1 MDQIQYVGEHP
12 IFGLIGHG
20 LIIAAFVSALLAT
33 FSYIWSYKYRT
44 DATTSNQW
52 KQLARNSYFIHA
64 FSCISIF
71 VLLLFMMVN
80 SYYEYFYVWSHV
92 NDKLPMQYIF
102 AAFWEG
108 QEGSFL
114 LWILWHSIIGIVMIF
129 KTKEWESLT
138 LPVLCMTQAFLL
150 TMIFGIHIPLGETV
164 SKIGSSPFVLL
175 RDVMDAPIFAKP
187 DYLTVI
193 EGRGMN
199 VLLQN
204 YWMTIHPP
212 ILFLGFSLCTVP
224 FSFVVGGLISG
235 KHKECL
241 KDVQPWSLIAAA
253 ILGLG
258 ILLGAAWAY
267 EALSFN
273 GYWAWDPVENMS
285 LVPWLVLV
293 AGLHTNLIANAT
305 GRSVKSTYWF
315 YALAFILVLFSTFL
329 TRSGVLGDSSAHAF
343 TEMGLEWQLILFFT
357 AFLAFFTVL
366 YFRKSNS
373 IVEIE
378 KEESIASREFWMFI
392 GSIVLIFAS
401 ILITFTTSIPVYNK
415 ILDFWGGLLNINLVS
430 YHRSAPLDPIS
441 HYNKFQLWTAIF
453 IAILSGAAYYLRYK
467 ENNFAAKAMGFWIKM
482 GIFAGLSILF
492 SWIAT
497 FFIQLPSWQY
507 FLFFGAGLF
516 TFFSNLFYLVK
527 FFRNKP
533 KQAGSVISHMGFG
546 LMLIGI
552 IGSGLNKRF
561 ISTNPFTQ
569 KGMIADEDLGKN
581 VLLIRDAPMVMSGYE
596 VTYHGDTILQ
606 NNRTFNLSFDKLN
619 AKGEKVE
626 HFDLKPNV
634 VYERDFSKV
643 AASNPSTLRT
653 LKKDIYVHIASL
665 PPEEI
670 NAEQAKEK
678 EDSLKFN
685 TYTVNSNDT
694 VFAKKIFIKAGKVH
708 FDSQNKNYKPEQG
721 DIAISVDLEVG
732 NMKDDT
738 IFKVS
743 PMVVLRKELLLNFGT
758 QINDLSTKIELHPD
772 IFKPL
777 FEKGTTNTHQISLK
791 QGEEF
796 EIEGKK
802 LFFKQFKM
810 LDNDPKK
817 IIVNGIITD
826 SEGKIVGTP
835 AFEIVGNSSR
845 SDKVYL
851 SDVNALIAMTKINP
865 DTETASFEYNIVKGL
880 NSNIPLKVAENSTRS
895 DYIVLEAVEFPG
907 INFFWLGSLM
917 MMVGLGWSILPKLRK
932 KNGRSSSI

>member
-12 IFGLIGHG
+12 IFGLIGHALVIG
-20 LIIAAFVSALLAT
+20 AFVTALLSA
-33 FSYIWSYKYRT
+33 FGYIWSYRHRD
-44 DATTSNQW
+44 DAPVANQW
-52 KQLARNSYFIHA
+52 KQLARNSYFVHA
-64 FSCISIF
+64 FSCLSIF
-71 VLLLFMMVN
+71 ILLLFMMAN

-92 NDKLPMQYIF
+92 NDKLPMQYIL

-114 LWILWHSIIGIVMIF
+114 LWIMWHSVIGVVMIF

-138 LPVLCMTQAFLL
+138 LPVLCMAQAFLL
-150 TMIFGIHIPLGETV
+150 TMIFGIHIPFGETV
-164 SKIGSSPFVLL
+164 TKIGSSPFVYL

-187 DYLTVI
+187 DYLSVI

-212 ILFLGFSLCTVP
+212 TLFLGFALSTVP
-224 FSFVVGGLISG
+224 FAFIVGGLISG
-235 KHKECL
+235 RHKEVL
-241 KDVQPWSLIAAA
+241 KAVQPWALINGA

-285 LVPWLVLV
+285 LVPWLILI
-293 AGLHTNLIANAT
+293 AGLHTNIIANST

-315 YALAFILVLFSTFL
+315 YALTFIMVLFSTFL

-343 TEMGLEWQLILFFT
+343 TEMGLEWQLIIFFMS
-357 AFLAFFTVL
+357 FLIFFVIL
-366 YFRKSNS
+366 YFKKSGS
-373 IVEIE
+373 IIDI
-378 KEESIASREFWMFI
+378 KQEESISSREFWMFI

-401 ILITFTTSIPVYNK
+401 ILISFTTSIPVYNK
-415 ILDFWGGLLNINLVS
+415 LLDFWGGLFHINLTS
-430 YHRSAPLDPIS
+430 YHRSAPLDPIA

-453 IAILSGAAYYLRYK
+453 VALLSGFAYYLRYNEK
-467 ENNFAAKAMGFWIKM
+467 NFSVKAKAFLINMS
-482 GIFAGLSILF
+482 IFLALAILF

-497 FFIQLPSWQY
+497 FFIQIPSWQY
-507 FLFFGAGLF
+507 FLFFGAGVF
-516 TFFSNLFYLVK
+516 TFFANLYYLIK
-527 FFRNKP
+527 FLRKKP
-533 KQAGSVISHMGFG
+533 RQAGSVIAHMGYG

-569 KGMIADEDLGKN
+569 KGMIADEDLGRN
-581 VLLIRDAPMVMSGYE
+581 VLLIKDAPMTMSGYE
-596 VTYHGDTILQ
+596 VTYHGDTIFD
-606 NNRTFNLSFDKLN
+606 NNRTFNLSFVKLDKN
-619 AKGEKVE
+619 GQKTE
-626 HFDLKPNV
+626 HFNLRPNV

-653 LKKDIYVHIASL
+653 LTKDIYVHIASL

-678 EDSLKFN
+678 EDSLKFEN
-685 TYTVNSNDT
+685 YTVNSHDT
-694 VFAKKIFIKAGKVH
+694 VFARKIFIKAGDIHLDPK
-708 FDSQNKNYKPEQG
+708 NKNYTPEPG

-738 IFKVS
+738 LYKVQ
-743 PMVVLRKELLLNFGT
+743 PMIVLRKELLLNYGA

-777 FEKGTTNTHQISLK
+777 FDKSNVNTHSLTLK
-791 QGEEF
+791 PGEHF
-796 EIEGKK
+796 EIGGKK
-802 LFFKQFKM
+802 MIFKQFKM
-810 LDNDPKK
+810 ADKDPKK
-817 IIVNGIITD
+817 IIVSGVLTD
-826 SEGKIVGTP
+826 ETGKIIGNP
-835 AFEIVGNSSR
+835 SFEIIGNSSR

-851 SDVNALIAMTKINP
+851 ADANALIAMIRINP
-865 DTETASFEYNIVKGL
+865 DTETASFEYNVINGL
-880 NSNIPLKVAENSTRS
+880 NKNIPLKVAENSTRS

-917 MMVGLGWSILPKLRK
+917 MMVGLGWSILPKLKSKVKSARAA
-932 KNGRSSSI
+932 